1 MGAWLGDTP
10 AAWMTPVMSPRA
22 VAVSTRA
29 WTESREDTST
39 VVVLTSNPALRIVFG
54 CRLGV
59 GLAQVG
65 EHDVLAGAD
74 APGDGLADQARSDD
88 DDDVAHELLP
98 LVLSRRMVTGRAS
111 GPVTWPTGPG
121 PNRSYLAW

>member
-1 MGAWLGDTP
+1 
-10 AAWMTPVMSPRA
+10 MSPSA
-22 VAVSTRA
+22 VAVSTSA
-29 WTESREDTST
+29 WTDVAGGDVDGGGADVEAGVAHR
-39 VVVLTSNPALRIVFG
+39 LG
-54 CRLGV
+54 GGLGV

-65 EHDVLAGAD
+65 QHDVLAGAD
-74 APGDGLADQARSDD
+74 APGDGLADRPGADD
-88 DDDVAHELLP
+88 DDDVAHDVLP